1 MEMRRILSELLRF
14 VQNMPDEGLK
24 LSGLKKGDLSE
35 CSEILTYAIACTNPQ
50 DRRNLMGLG
59 EKAMAGT
66 QGKDGFY
73 TKMFNEI

>member
-1 MEMRRILSELLRF
+1 MRRILSEMLRF
-14 VQNMPDEGLK
+14 VQNMQDDGLK
-24 LSGLKKGDLSE
+24 FSGLKKSDFSE
-35 CSEILTYAIACTNPQ
+35 CSEILTYAIACTNPL
-50 DRRNLMGLG
+50 DRRNLLSLG